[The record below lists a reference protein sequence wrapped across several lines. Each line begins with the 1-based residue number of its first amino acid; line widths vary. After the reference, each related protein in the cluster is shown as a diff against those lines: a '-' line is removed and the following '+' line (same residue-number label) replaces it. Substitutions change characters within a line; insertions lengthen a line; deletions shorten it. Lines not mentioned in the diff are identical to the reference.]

1 MRNTTNDKTL
11 QLNYIKRFRFLIKEY
26 ELVKQKRH
34 PKFRFANDFYTF
46 HNTNRQT
53 FLKYYNR
60 FHLSGSDIDL
70 LPRKRGP
77 RWKTRRPLPF
87 VENKVNELRKRGI
100 NRYEI
105 SILLKPKLKQF
116 TPSPSGVYNITKR
129 YNLNKLTP
137 KMKEEKRQ
145 IIKQKAG
152 ELAHIDCHYLAK
164 DIVKGIDTR
173 LFLIAILDDASRIVW
188 VEIIDNIKSLTTM
201 FSTMRILNYFQQA
214 HSIRFQ
220 EILSDNGSEF
230 GGKNLK
236 RPEEHPFERMLM
248 EMDIK
253 HRYTRPYRPQTN
265 GKIERFW
272 KTIESDLLE
281 DMTFDSLDHL
291 QDELEQYLYYYNH
304 ERPHQGI
311 NGLSPIKQLEKCQRI
326 T

>member
-1 MRNTTNDKTL
+1 MRSTTNDKTL
-11 QLNYIKRFRFLIKEY
+11 TINYVKKFRFLIKEY
-26 ELVKQKRH
+26 ELVKQKKH
-34 PKFRFANDFYTF
+34 SQFRFVGDFYRF

-60 FHLSGSDIDL
+60 FYLSGNDNDL

-77 RWKTRRPLPF
+77 RWKTRRPLPYI
-87 VENKVNELRKRGI
+87 EQKVKELRELGI

-105 SILLKPKLKQF
+105 TQLLKPKLKRF
-116 TPSPSGVYNITKR
+116 TPSPSGVYNISKR

-164 DIVKGIDTR
+164 DIVSGIKER
-173 LFLIAILDDASRIVW
+173 LFLIAVIDDATRIVW
-188 VEIIDNIKSLTTM
+188 IEIIPNIKSLTTM
-201 FSTMRILNYFQQA
+201 FSTMRILNYFQQT
-214 HSIRFQ
+214 HKIRFK
-220 EILSDNGSEF
+220 ELLSDNGSEF

-236 RPEEHPFERMLM
+236 HPEDHPFERMLM

-253 HRYTRPYRPQTN
+253 HRYTRPYRLQTN

-272 KTIESDLLE
+272 KTIETDLLE
-281 DMTFDSLDHL
+281 DMVFDSLEHL
-291 QDELEQYLYYYNH
+291 QNELEQYLYYYNH

-311 NGLSPIKQLEKCQRI
+311 NGISPVKFLQKLSAN
-326 T
+326 

>member
-1 MRNTTNDKTL
+1 MRSTNNDSTL
-11 QLNYIKRFRFLIKEY
+11 TINYIKRFRFLIKEY
-26 ELVKQKRH
+26 ELVKKKKH
-34 PKFRFANDFYTF
+34 SKFRFVSDFYNF

-60 FHLSGSDIDL
+60 FYLNGQDSDL
-70 LPRKRGP
+70 LPQKRGP
-77 RWKTRRPLPF
+77 KWKTRRPLQYI
-87 VENKVNELRKRGI
+87 ENKVNELRVQGI

-105 SILLKPKLKQF
+105 SSLLQPKLKQF
-116 TPSPSGVYNITKR
+116 APSPSGVYNIIKR

-137 KMKEEKRQ
+137 KMKSNNRK

-164 DIVKGIDTR
+164 DIVKDISSR
-173 LFLIAILDDASRIVW
+173 LFLIAIIDDATRIVW
-188 VEIIDNIKSLTTM
+188 VEIIPNIKSLTAM
-201 FSTMRILNYFQQA
+201 FSTMRILNYFHQV
-214 HSIRFQ
+214 HNIKFK

-236 RPEEHPFERMLM
+236 SPEDHPFERMLI
-248 EMDIK
+248 EMNIK

-272 KTIESDLLE
+272 KTIETDLLE
-281 DMTFDSLDHL
+281 DMVFDSIEHL
-291 QDELEQYLYYYNH
+291 QEELEQYLYYYNH

-311 NGLSPIKQLEKCQRI
+311 NGFSPVKFLQKLSSN
-326 T
+326 

>member
-1 MRNTTNDKTL
+1 MRNNTNDKTL
-11 QLNYIKRFRFLIKEY
+11 EINYIKKFRFLIQEY
-26 ELVKQKRH
+26 ELVKKKKHSQ
-34 PKFRFANDFYTF
+34 FRFVSDFYKF

-60 FHLSGSDIDL
+60 FYLNNNDKDL
-70 LPRKRGP
+70 LPQKRGP
-77 RWKTRRPLPF
+77 KWKSRRPLPYI
-87 VENKVNELRKRGI
+87 ENKVNELRLQGI

-105 SILLKPKLKQF
+105 SYLLKPKLKQF
-116 TPSPSGVYNITKR
+116 TPSPSGVYNIIKR
-129 YNLNKLTP
+129 NKLNVLTP
-137 KMKEEKRQ
+137 KMKENSRK

-152 ELAHIDCHYLAK
+152 ELGHIDCHYLAK
-164 DIVKGIDTR
+164 DIVKDVSGR
-173 LFLIAILDDASRIVW
+173 LFLIAIIDDATRIVW
-188 VEIIDNIKSLTTM
+188 IEIISNIKALTAM

-214 HSIRFQ
+214 HNIEFK

-236 RPEEHPFERMLM
+236 NPGDHPFERMLI
-248 EMDIK
+248 EMNIK

-281 DMTFDSLDHL
+281 DMTFDSIEQL
-291 QDELEQYLYYYNH
+291 QSELEQYLYYYNH

-311 NGLSPIKQLEKCQRI
+311 NGDSPIKFLQKLSAN
-326 T
+326 